1 MCLECH
7 ACELPRIAKY
17 QLHAGKR
24 RALTTRGSGWAREKL
39 GRRTRVGRRE
49 KEKEGEKISNEKK
62 YLVKKRKSAA
72 GYQTKQVNKNTIG
85 MTLTRDD
92 WARMADAHRGCQRSP
107 ETRCRYPIPAYDVK
121 RRSTRQWN

>member
-1 MCLECH
+1 M
-7 ACELPRIAKY
+7 
-17 QLHAGKR
+17 GKGK
-24 RALTTRGSGWAREKL
+24 AWEESEGREE
-39 GRRTRVGRRE
+39 GRKVRRE
-49 KEKEGEKISNEKK
+49 RILNEKK
-62 YLVKKRKSAA
+62 YLVKERKSAA

>member
-1 MCLECH
+1 MQETTNV
-7 ACELPRIAKY
+7 
-17 QLHAGKR
+17 
-24 RALTTRGSGWAREKL
+24 TTREERAGRGRGKL
-39 GRRTRVGRRE
+39 GRRTRVERGKRQGE
-49 KEKEGEKISNEKK
+49 EKIWKEKR
-62 YLVKKRKSAA
+62 YLVKERQSAA

-121 RRSTRQWN
+121 RRSTRHGTRWCVKKGCVR

>member
-1 MCLECH
+1 M
-7 ACELPRIAKY
+7 
-17 QLHAGKR
+17 G
-24 RALTTRGSGWAREKL
+24 REKL
-39 GRRTRVGRRE
+39 GRRTRVERRG
-49 KEKEGEKISNEKK
+49 KKVRREKISNEKE
-62 YLVKKRKSAA
+62 YLVKGRKSAA